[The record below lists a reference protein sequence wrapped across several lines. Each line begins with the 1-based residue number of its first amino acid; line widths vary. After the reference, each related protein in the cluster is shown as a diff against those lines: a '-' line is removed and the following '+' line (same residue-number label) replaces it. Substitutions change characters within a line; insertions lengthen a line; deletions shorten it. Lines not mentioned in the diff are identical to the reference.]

1 MDRSRIEYWPAHLQ
15 SVFAVVGRSM
25 GERRLAPD
33 VLQAMPDACGSV
45 VAGHRASVTHVC
57 GKRPGPRSGHYIV
70 TIAGPR
76 INARWRFR
84 SVELEKLSRRVVQT
98 VSRLDE
104 TARE

>member
-25 GERRLAPD
+25 GERQLAPD
-33 VLQAMPDACGSV
+33 VVRAIPDACGSV
-45 VAGHRASVTHVC
+45 VAGHRASVTHVS

-76 INARWRFR
+76 INALWRFR
-84 SVELEKLSRRVVQT
+84 TAELEKLSRTVAQT
-98 VSRLDE
+98 VSRWDE